1 MDKCLLEVVLVF
13 PKSNNI
19 VVRLQD
25 KTFASDLLSV
35 YQSANLRPE
44 VRQRNTRSRASIFLE
59 FCECMISARYS
70 KTLTQSPGWTWDT
83 STVRCFL
90 EIVLSETTNCCPSF
104 SCQLEYR
111 TKEKEAKHSEYLLLE
126 CAQIGISSQVG
137 AITSCL
143 HAVRLVLALHGSRSF
158 DNTTLTIQGIALS
171 LENPHV
177 PILGAI
183 SRACRSRECAGNR
196 CPLRSRTTW
205 DVLRWIA

>member
-1 MDKCLLEVVLVF
+1 MDKCLLEVVLIF

-25 KTFASDLLSV
+25 KIFASDLFPV
-35 YQSANLRPE
+35 YQGANLRPE
-44 VRQRNTRSRASIFLE
+44 VRQRNTRSRASIFLG

-104 SCQLEYR
+104 ACQLEYR
-111 TKEKEAKHSEYLLLE
+111 TKGRDTAEYSEYLLLE

-143 HAVRLVLALHGSRSF
+143 HAVRLVFALQGSRF
-158 DNTTLTIQGIALS
+158 TVFRQHNTDHLRHRPQ
-171 LENPHV
+171 
-177 PILGAI
+177 
-183 SRACRSRECAGNR
+183 SRESTCSKA
-196 CPLRSRTTW
+196 
-205 DVLRWIA
+205 